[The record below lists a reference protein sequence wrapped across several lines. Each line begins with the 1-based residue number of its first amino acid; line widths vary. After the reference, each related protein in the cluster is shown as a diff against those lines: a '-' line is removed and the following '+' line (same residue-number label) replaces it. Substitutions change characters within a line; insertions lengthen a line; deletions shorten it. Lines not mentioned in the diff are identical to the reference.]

1 MILKKLSKDFIR
13 KINFSWYLISVF
25 LIIISINVN
34 PSFIQNN
41 ISCEIFTINFIR
53 FFSGPFF
60 TLFLIIYFKY
70 FNGNKK
76 FFFNKKLLKDNI
88 EILLL
93 LLLFIIFFLFSLLS
107 YNSNTNILYFIS
119 YLNIFI
125 LGYLI
130 SNFNKKIILRN
141 IVFFISVTFLIY
153 LFFIIFELIDNPWT
167 LVELNKAQ
175 ILQFDSRI
183 LNEATPRSTGAAKG
197 FLIFTFLIFFDQ
209 FLSKNIIIKKVI
221 IFLLGFII
229 FSLFS
234 RTAIIFYFFLNV
246 FFFLFVKRKINIKII
261 FIIFSLILP
270 IIFFFIAANVYSKT
284 LFKTENYIYKN
295 NNINNTNNT
304 NNTKELITEN
314 INKSSSGRIFIWKK
328 MLKEKENFFIGD
340 GILADKFQFEE
351 SASNGLVYTYL
362 SGGLISISFLI
373 IFKILVL
380 KKIYV
385 SISKKIK
392 SNYLPSIIIL
402 FLFFRF
408 IFENGYVAYM
418 YELFL
423 LVFSLIYLN
432 KNLTIKPYSINR
444 PKIYNK

>member
-41 ISCEIFTINFIR
+41 ISREIFTINFIR

-76 FFFNKKLLKDNI
+76 FFFNKKLFKDNI

-107 YNSNTNILYFIS
+107 YNLNTNILYFIS

-167 LVELNKAQ
+167 LIELNKAQ

-209 FLSKNIIIKKVI
+209 FLSKNIIIKNVI

-270 IIFFFIAANVYSKT
+270 IISFFIAANVYSKT

-304 NNTKELITEN
+304 KELITES

-373 IFKILVL
+373 VFKILVL
-380 KKIYV
+380 KKIYI

>member
-1 MILKKLSKDFIR
+1 MILKKLSEDFIK
-13 KINFSWYLISVF
+13 KINFSWYSISIF

-41 ISCEIFTINFIR
+41 ISSEIFTVNFIR
-53 FFSGPFF
+53 FFSGAFF
-60 TLFLIIYFKY
+60 TIFLIVYLIYFKKKKY
-70 FNGNKK
+70 FYNK
-76 FFFNKKLLKDNI
+76 NLLKDNI
-88 EILLL
+88 EILIL
-93 LLLFIIFFLFSLLS
+93 LLLFLIFFLFSLLN
-107 YNSNTNILYFIS
+107 YNSITNILYFIN
-119 YLNIFI
+119 YFNIFI
-125 LGYLI
+125 FGYLM
-130 SNFNKKIILRN
+130 SNFNKKIIFRN
-141 IVFFISVTFLIY
+141 IIYFISITFLIY
-153 LFFIIFELIDNPWT
+153 FFFIIFELINNPWA
-167 LVELNKAQ
+167 LFELNKAQ

-197 FLIFTFLIFFDQ
+197 ILIFTFLIFFDQ
-209 FLSKNIIIKKVI
+209 FLNKNKIIKNII

-234 RTAIIFYFFLNV
+234 RTAILFYFFLNI
-246 FFFLFVKRKINIKII
+246 FYFIFVKKKIKVKII
-261 FIIFSLILP
+261 FISFSLILP
-270 IIFFFIAANVYSKT
+270 IIFFFVAANVYSKS

-295 NNINNTNNT
+295 NNTKD
-304 NNTKELITEN
+304 NTKELIMEN
-314 INKSSSGRIFIWKK
+314 INRSSSGRIFIWKK
-328 MLKEKENFFIGD
+328 MINEKENFFIGN
-340 GILADKFQFEE
+340 GILADKFQYEE
-351 SASNGLVYTYL
+351 SASNGFVYTYL
-362 SGGLISISFLI
+362 SGGLIATSILI

-402 FLFFRF
+402 FVFFRF